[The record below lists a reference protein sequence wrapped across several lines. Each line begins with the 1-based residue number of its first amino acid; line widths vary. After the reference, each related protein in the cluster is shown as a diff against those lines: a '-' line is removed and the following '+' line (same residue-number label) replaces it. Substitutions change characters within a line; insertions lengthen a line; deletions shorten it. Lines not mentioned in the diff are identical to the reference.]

1 MKRNLFIFFSV
12 VLCAVLCSF
21 KAQGV
26 PPLKPEYLPIAPTWN
41 ADSLPSNLAGFDFGT
56 VEEPATEKSM
66 EERLDEIAGELSEY
80 AASFLGRR
88 YRWGATGP
96 STFDCSGFT
105 SYVFRK
111 VGISLNRTSIMQ
123 YRQGK
128 PVAKDELRP
137 GDLMFFSSPRTSRG
151 VVGHVAIVVDVADD
165 GKSCTFIHAST
176 SKGITYQKFPDG
188 GYFSRAYIGAKRV
201 IDEHNLTA

>member
-1 MKRNLFIFFSV
+1 MKKNLIIFFSFIV
-12 VLCAVLCSF
+12 CALLCSF
-21 KAQGV
+21 KAQAV
-26 PPLKPEYLPIAPTWN
+26 PPLKPEYLPTAPSWN
-41 ADSLPSNLAGFDFGT
+41 VDSLPSNLLGIDFGLAP
-56 VEEPATEKSM
+56 EPEPEKSLQQK
-66 EERLDEIAGELSEY
+66 LDDMVEELSEY

-96 STFDCSGFT
+96 GTFDCSGFT

-111 VGISLNRTSIMQ
+111 VGIELNRTSIMQ

-128 PVAKDELRP
+128 SVGKDELQP
-137 GDLMFFSSPRTSRG
+137 GDLMFFSSPRTRRG

-176 SKGITYQKFPDG
+176 SKGITYQQFPDG

-201 IDEHNLTA
+201 IEDHHLSA

>member
-12 VLCAVLCSF
+12 VLCAVFCSF

-26 PPLKPEYLPIAPTWN
+26 PPLKPEYLPIAPMWN
-41 ADSLPSNLAGFDFGT
+41 ADSLPSNLAGFDFGA
-56 VEEPATEKSM
+56 VEEPAPQKTM

-111 VGISLNRTSIMQ
+111 VGISLNRMW
-123 YRQGK
+123 R
-128 PVAKDELRP
+128 
-137 GDLMFFSSPRTSRG
+137 
-151 VVGHVAIVVDVADD
+151 
-165 GKSCTFIHAST
+165 
-176 SKGITYQKFPDG
+176 
-188 GYFSRAYIGAKRV
+188 
-201 IDEHNLTA
+201 